1 MYRKLHREAS
11 NPGLNGGSLLDLQ
24 EDFKI
29 TDIRNVEKV
38 RYEVLLKDLR
48 QDAYLDQKDE
58 LPIPHSHSIEMYA
71 YNYQVRLDAK
81 NIFLYIYI
89 SLNTASINRITYIR
103 HQIIMDK
110 CDSLTEIK
118 TISHNTPLTKK

>member
-48 QDAYLDQKDE
+48 QDAYLDQKDKS
-58 LPIPHSHSIEMYA
+58 LIPHSHSI
-71 YNYQVRLDAK
+71 
-81 NIFLYIYI
+81 
-89 SLNTASINRITYIR
+89 
-103 HQIIMDK
+103 
-110 CDSLTEIK
+110 
-118 TISHNTPLTKK
+118 